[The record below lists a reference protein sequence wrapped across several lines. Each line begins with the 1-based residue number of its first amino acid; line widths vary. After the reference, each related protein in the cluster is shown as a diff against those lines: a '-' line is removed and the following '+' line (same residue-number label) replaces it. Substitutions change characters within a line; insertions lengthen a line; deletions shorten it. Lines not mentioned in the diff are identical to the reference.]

1 MERRELLKM
10 IAAATGAAMIGM
22 PAFGYAQ
29 SPVAGAANAFSE
41 ADVAL
46 LDEVADTILPRT
58 STPGAKDA
66 GAGAFMARYVAD
78 CYTPQN
84 QAIFRD
90 GLADLDRRGGQGFL
104 SLSRDAR
111 TTLLRA
117 LDAEA
122 RAGLGTTTAK
132 EGGVNPGPLTPHY
145 FTMLKQLAIF
155 SFFTSRP
162 GATEALRYVPVP
174 GRYDGELGY
183 TPGTPAWATE

>member
-29 SPVAGAANAFSE
+29 SPVAGAASAFSE
-41 ADVAL
+41 VDVAL

-122 RAGLGTTTAK
+122 RAGLGTTAK

-174 GRYDGELGY
+174 GRYDGDLTY

>member
-22 PAFGYAQ
+22 PTFSYAQ
-29 SPVAGAANAFSE
+29 APVAGAASAFSE
-41 ADVAL
+41 VDVAL

-111 TTLLRA
+111 ATLLRA

-122 RAGLGTTTAK
+122 RAGLGTTAK

-145 FTMLKQLAIF
+145 FTMLKQLVIF

>member
-29 SPVAGAANAFSE
+29 APVASAANAFSN

-122 RAGLGTTTAK
+122 RAGRGTTAK
-132 EGGVNPGPLTPHY
+132 EGGVNAGPLTPHY

-174 GRYDGELGY
+174 GRYDGDVGY

>member
-29 SPVAGAANAFSE
+29 SPVAGAASAFSE
-41 ADVAL
+41 VDVAL

-58 STPGAKDA
+58 RTPGAKDA

-122 RAGLGTTTAK
+122 RAGLGTTAK
-132 EGGVNPGPLTPHY
+132 DGGVNPGPLTPHY
-145 FTMLKQLAIF
+145 FTMLKQLVIF

>member
-10 IAAATGAAMIGM
+10 IAAATGAAMIGL
-22 PAFGYAQ
+22 PAFTRAQ
-29 SPVAGAANAFSE
+29 APVAGAANAFSE

-90 GLADLDRRGGQGFL
+90 GLADLDRRGGQRFL
-104 SLSRDAR
+104 ALSPDAR
-111 TTLLRA
+111 SALLRT

-122 RAGLGTTTAK
+122 RARLATTAK
-132 EGGVNPGPLTPHY
+132 EGGVDPGPLAPHY

-155 SFFTSRP
+155 SFFTSHP

-174 GRYDGELGY
+174 GRYDGDLAY